1 MYGIT
6 PRIGALVVDWSEKL
20 YVTEVNFGFG
30 FTYWG
35 WMKLKVEPL
44 V

>member
-20 YVTEVNFGFG
+20 YVTEVFGFG

-35 WMKLKVEPL
+35 GMKLKVEPL